1 MKEDSFK
8 FSLADFLGYLF
19 PGVIA
24 LSAIAGLLF
33 LSPFRQE
40 LEKIPFNLVTGL
52 ILIPFAYFTGV
63 IISSLTYNFEDS
75 LYEHYELTNPLDE
88 IHPKE
93 CEARVQ
99 AAYKEVFKLN
109 SDEEITWSKSHFY
122 VTRALVREQMP
133 KCAAISDRQNS
144 LWQIRRNGLLS
155 IFLLGITGLVAGAK
169 IAILNYFYGRG
180 EFAWWW
186 GMFLG
191 LVSVLVAGVILR
203 NLIKTGMYN
212 NRRREAREVCSALMV
227 FHCQQPKSK

>member
-24 LSAIAGLLF
+24 LTAIAGLVF
-33 LSPFRQE
+33 LSPFRHE
-40 LEKIPFNLVTGL
+40 VERLSFNLVTGL

-63 IISSLTYNFEDS
+63 IISSLTYNFDES
-75 LYEHYELTNPLDE
+75 LSKRYVKTDPLDQ

-93 CEARVQ
+93 CEERVR
-99 AAYKEVFKLN
+99 AAYREVFKLEG
-109 SDEEITWSKSHFY
+109 DVTWSKSHFY
-122 VTRALVREQMP
+122 VARSLIRENMP

-144 LWQIRRNGLLS
+144 LWQIRRNGLIPIL
-155 IFLLGITGLVAGAK
+155 LLGITGLVAGAK
-169 IAILNYFYGRG
+169 ISILNYFYGRG

-186 GMFLG
+186 GIILG
-191 LVSVLVAGVILR
+191 LTSILVTGALVR

-212 NRRREAREVCSALMV
+212 NRMREAREVCSALMV
-227 FHCQQPKSK
+227 FHCQPPKSK